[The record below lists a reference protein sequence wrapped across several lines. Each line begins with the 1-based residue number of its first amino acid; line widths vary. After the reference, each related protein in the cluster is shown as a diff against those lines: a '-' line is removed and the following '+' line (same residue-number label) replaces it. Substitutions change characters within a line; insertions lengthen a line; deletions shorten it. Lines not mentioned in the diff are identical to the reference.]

1 MRAERTGGLVLVVAA
16 LGIVLL
22 SGCYSRAERLYQRAE
37 AFLAQGD
44 SALAAKEYRRLAV
57 EQPRSARADD
67 ALYKL
72 GYLFREDFADPTSAI
87 TTYQILADNYPD
99 SPYADDALLWI
110 AYIQRRDLK
119 SPEAVRATC
128 EVVRSRFP
136 ESKQKVARCYVQLVH
151 ALYAAG
157 KYEQA
162 MAEAQLLEKQF
173 AGERRQA
180 ATAAL
185 IHAKAAEK
193 HLGEPKQ
200 AVEHYERVVEKYP
213 GSYSAW
219 EAKRAI
225 GRIYYGVRADDQQK
239 EEQTLR
245 AAARVIHGVPRFPGS
260 GSERRQQLAAL
271 KSLLA
276 FHKVSL
282 DEQTVLALSGAAF
295 DFFYKSEDPSVGG
308 RKFIRNPYVLVA
320 ETLGFTTN
328 EWSAPDAESSFS
340 ALGQAIRNG
349 RPVLV
354 QQSSPQQRWVI
365 VTGYRPAQD
374 QVFYMMP
381 DRDSTSVT
389 TKANFLRTWSSSKA
403 QGFGSYYQFSI
414 VGREH
419 TPEPSEILREALH
432 TAVSAIEGRRVA
444 GVASGMEA
452 YRTLEQDL
460 AGQPSDNLPKVLA
473 WTEEQLPE
481 LKRCRK
487 AAAVFLRQQARIVAG
502 RKSANLLHAAGVFE
516 GIEQELETLAGAIQR
531 ASGQAEEGEPSDTEG
546 WQRAARQLRF
556 IMDLER
562 QAAALLRQSIAG

>member
-1 MRAERTGGLVLVVAA
+1 VRAGWTAGFVLVLAG

-22 SGCYSRAERLYQRAE
+22 SGCYSRGQRLYQRAE

-44 SALAAKEYRRLAV
+44 SALAAKEYRRLAI
-57 EQPRSARADD
+57 EQPRSVLADD

-72 GYLFREDFADPTSAI
+72 AYLFREDFADPTSAI
-87 TTYQILADNYPD
+87 TTYQMLADNYPD
-99 SPYADDALLWI
+99 SPYADDALLWV

-119 SPEAVRATC
+119 SPEAVRATY
-128 EVVRSRFP
+128 EVVCSRFP
-136 ESKQKVARCYVQLVH
+136 ERKQKVARCYLQLVH

-173 AGERRQA
+173 PGEQRQA

-193 HLGEPKQ
+193 HLGEPQ
-200 AVEHYERVVEKYP
+200 QVLEHYERIVEKYP
-213 GSYSAW
+213 GSYSAA

-225 GRIYYGVRADDQQK
+225 GRIYYDERADDLEK
-239 EEQTLR
+239 TEQALR
-245 AAARVIHGVPRFPGS
+245 AAARVIHGVPRFSGS
-260 GSERRQQLAAL
+260 GSARRQQLAAL
-271 KSLLA
+271 NSLLA

-295 DFFYKSEDPSVGG
+295 DFLYKSQDPSVGG

-340 ALGQAIRNG
+340 ALRQAIRNG

-354 QQSSPQQRWVI
+354 QQSSPRQRWVI
-365 VTGYRPAQD
+365 VTGYRPARD
-374 QVFYMMP
+374 QIFYMTP

-403 QGFGSYYQFSI
+403 RGFGSYYQFSI
-414 VGREH
+414 VGRQH
-419 TPEPSEILREALH
+419 TPEPSEILREALR
-432 TAVSAIEGRRVA
+432 TAVSAMEGRKVA
-444 GVASGMEA
+444 GVPSGMEA

-460 AGQPSDNLPKVLA
+460 AGQPSDNLPKLLS

-487 AAAVFLRQQARIVAG
+487 AAGVFLRQQASILPG
-502 RKSANLLHAAGVFE
+502 RKSENLLHAAGIFQS
-516 GIEQELETLAGAIQR
+516 IEQELETLAGAIQR
-531 ASGQAEEGEPSDTEG
+531 ASGQPEEGEPSDTEG
-546 WQRAARQLRF
+546 WQRAAKQLRF
-556 IMDLER
+556 IMDLEQ
-562 QAAALLRQSIAG
+562 QAGAFLQQSIAG

>member
-1 MRAERTGGLVLVVAA
+1 VRARRTAGVVLAVTA
-16 LGIVLL
+16 LGVVLL
-22 SGCYSRAERLYQRAE
+22 SGCYSRAQRLYQRAE

-44 SALAAKEYRRLAV
+44 SALAAKEYRRLAA
-57 EQPRSARADD
+57 EQPRSVLADD

-72 GYLFREDFADPTSAI
+72 AYLFREDFADPTSAI
-87 TTYQILADNYPD
+87 ATYRLLADSYPD

-110 AYIQRRDLK
+110 AYIQRRDLEN
-119 SPEAVRATC
+119 PEAVRATC

-136 ESKQKVARCYVQLVH
+136 KRQQQVARCWVQLVQ

-173 AGERRQA
+173 PSQERQA
-180 ATAAL
+180 AAAAL

-200 AVEHYERVVEKYP
+200 ALEHYEKIVEKYP
-213 GSYSAW
+213 GSYSAD

-225 GRIYYGVRADDQQK
+225 GRIYYGVVAEDQEK
-239 EEQTLR
+239 AEQALR
-245 AAARVIHGVPRFPGS
+245 AAARVIHGVPRFAGS

-271 KSLLA
+271 RSLLS
-276 FHKVSL
+276 FHKVNL

-308 RKFIRNPYVLVA
+308 RRFIRNPYVLVA

-328 EWSAPDAESSFS
+328 EWSAPEAESSFS

-349 RPVLV
+349 RPALI
-354 QQSSPQQRWVI
+354 QQSAPQRRWVI
-365 VTGYRPAQD
+365 VTGYQPAQD
-374 QVFYMMP
+374 RIYYMPP

-403 QGFGSYYQFSI
+403 QGFGAYYQFSI

-419 TPEPSEILREALH
+419 TPQPAEIVREALR
-432 TAVSAIEGRRVA
+432 TAVSAMEGRKVG
-444 GVASGMEA
+444 GVPSGMEA
-452 YRTLEQDL
+452 YRTLERDL
-460 AGQPSDNLPKVLA
+460 AAQPSDGAPKLLSWA
-473 WTEEQLPE
+473 EQQLPE
-481 LKRCRK
+481 LGRCRK
-487 AAAVFLRQQARIVAG
+487 AAGVFLRQQASILRG
-502 RKSANLLHAAGVFE
+502 RQSENLLHAAGVYE
-516 GIEQELETLAGAIQR
+516 SIEQELATLAGAIQR
-531 ASGQAEEGEPSDTEG
+531 AGEQAEAAETGDAEG

-556 IMDLER
+556 IMDLEQ
-562 QAAALLRQSIAG
+562 QAEAFLEQSSAD